1 MALRRAA
8 GLAPE
13 DGLLWSEHPLGRKLL
28 QRVMEYHGSKGD
40 VETLASVGCVLRS
53 HACAEADSQ
62 AAGHDHGTPELPP
75 SKADTRA
82 LARGKALQAGDSDP
96 PPAAAAATSAMTS
109 AKSSTTSLSSGSG
122 SDAGAKSP
130 TLSLSP
136 RQRRWMQLSG
146 DTAAVATPA
155 TQRKV
160 CTRKSLAFDHS
171 CLTLFLPHAP
181 ANPAAATTLWY
192 ACGYGAGELCHARWQ
207 GQHATALPQYRAICS
222 APSSVPNQL
231 AEPWWWRWRKLGPVG
246 YAALCDLSQPCRT
259 ERWRATSCRQHRKRR
274 ELGVSPRS
282 VRVKRVVPLHHRS

>member
-40 VETLASVGCVLRS
+40 VETLAAVGCVLRS
-53 HACAEADSQ
+53 HACTEADSQ

-160 CTRKSLAFDHS
+160 CTRKSLAFDLLPSLCYLS
-171 CLTLFLPHAP
+171 CCSHHAMVCVWIRCRRTLPRQMAR
-181 ANPAAATTLWY
+181 AA
-192 ACGYGAGELCHARWQ
+192 CH
-207 GQHATALPQYRAICS
+207 G
-222 APSSVPNQL
+222 APS
-231 AEPWWWRWRKLGPVG
+231 A
-246 YAALCDLSQPCRT
+246 
-259 ERWRATSCRQHRKRR
+259 
-274 ELGVSPRS
+274 
-282 VRVKRVVPLHHRS
+282 LHHQRCPEQCP